1 MKRVLVRI
9 FVLVAVAA
17 AVYFFWRKRAD
28 AREELVLSGSIEA
41 RLVEVG
47 SLVGG
52 RVAEV
57 RIEEGAEVAAGAVL
71 VVLESDL
78 VDRQIEGQR
87 AAIAEAAAAVALAEA
102 GPRSEARARA
112 HIAWEA
118 AKTDLGRVEPLFREG
133 VVGRAEYDRALAQE
147 ATSRKNWEEA
157 DRGSRR
163 EDRDSARAA
172 LARQEAQ
179 LAYLERQRE
188 ELTVTAPTAGRIES
202 FDLRP
207 GDLVAPNQ
215 PVATLLEPNQLW
227 VRVYVPETEL
237 GRVQVGQM
245 ARIRIDSFPRRDFAG
260 RVVEIRHR
268 AEYLP
273 RNVQTLDQRADQV
286 FGVKVAITPAP
297 ELKPGMAA
305 FVRIDPIPASPDL
318 IPASPAGLPSN
329 PASPAAPVA
338 PAAAGAAG
346 SGS

>member
-9 FVLVAVAA
+9 VVLLAIAA
-17 AVYFFWRKRAD
+17 AVFFFWRKRVD
-28 AREELVLSGSIEA
+28 GKGELVLSGSIEA

-71 VVLESDL
+71 VVLE
-78 VDRQIEGQR
+78 
-87 AAIAEAAAAVALAEA
+87 
-102 GPRSEARARA
+102 
-112 HIAWEA
+112 WEA
-118 AKTDLGRVEPLFREG
+118 AKTALGRVEPLFREG
-133 VVGRAEYDRALAQE
+133 VVGRAEYDRALVQE

-157 DRGSRR
+157 DGGSRR
-163 EDRDSARAA
+163 EDRDGARAA

-179 LAYLERQRE
+179 LAYLERQRQ
-188 ELTVTAPTAGRIES
+188 ELTVTAPAAGRIES

-215 PVATLLEPNQLW
+215 PVATLLEPNELW

-237 GRVQVGQM
+237 GHVLVGQA
-245 ARIRIDSFPRRDFAG
+245 ARIRVDSFPQRDFAG

-273 RNVQTLDQRADQV
+273 RNVQTLDQRAD
-286 FGVKVAITPAP
+286 
-297 ELKPGMAA
+297 
-305 FVRIDPIPASPDL
+305 
-318 IPASPAGLPSN
+318 
-329 PASPAAPVA
+329 
-338 PAAAGAAG
+338 
-346 SGS
+346 

>member
-9 FVLVAVAA
+9 VVLLAIAA
-17 AVYFFWRKRAD
+17 AVFFFWRKRVD
-28 AREELVLSGSIEA
+28 GKGELVLSGSIEA

-71 VVLESDL
+71 VVLESGL

-112 HIAWEA
+112 RIAWEA

-133 VVGRAEYDRALAQE
+133 VVGRAEYDRALVQE

-157 DRGSRR
+157 DGGSRR
-163 EDRDSARAA
+163 EHRDGARAA

-179 LAYLERQRE
+179 LAYLERQRQ
-188 ELTVTAPTAGRIES
+188 ELTVTAPAAGRIES

-215 PVATLLEPNQLW
+215 PVATLLEPNELW

-237 GRVQVGQM
+237 GHVQVGQA
-245 ARIRIDSFPRRDFAG
+245 ARIRVDSFPQRDFAG

-286 FGVKVAITPAP
+286 FGVKVAIDPAA

-305 FVRIDPIPASPDL
+305 FVRLGPPAGS
-318 IPASPAGLPSN
+318 ATSPAGG
-329 PASPAAPVA
+329 
-338 PAAAGAAG
+338 GA
-346 SGS
+346 